1 MPLFSISG
9 YQPENNI
16 IDVFFLEYGLKNSIA
31 GSISKTV
38 DPI

>member
-16 IDVFFLEYGLKNSIA
+16 IDVFLEYGLKNSIA